1 MKQIVWVS
9 VVASVFLSAC
19 ATPPTIDYT
28 TFDAVCGR
36 KCQSEDSACKSRFAD
51 YPLLMSTHCKPE
63 LNKCVKACPPPGTNP
78 PESSVSE
85 TEIANASN
93 DKRTVSQRLHLLEEL
108 HKNGDITDKEYA
120 DKRQEIIKSL

>member
-1 MKQIVWVS
+1 
-9 VVASVFLSAC
+9 
-19 ATPPTIDYT
+19 
-28 TFDAVCGR
+28 
-36 KCQSEDSACKSRFAD
+36 
-51 YPLLMSTHCKPE
+51 MSTHCKPE